1 MLKESSLIKAQ
12 DFLIQGLEAE
22 YKALKAQKKPNVAMN
37 AGLTAP
43 ARDTAEDSTANIG
56 ILVNYVFN
64 DGGRLENQIA
74 TLKEQIKEAKQ
85 QLDFYH
91 EMGGGSMFNPE
102 TGEMI
107 DEATA
112 KIALMRVSKA
122 HLAGLVDKEY
132 LDLMAEKSKSITGY
146 DILAVSYTHLTLPTI
161 YSV

>member
-1 MLKESSLIKAQ
+1 MRKT
-12 DFLIQGLEAE
+12 FLVS
-22 YKALKAQKKPNVAMN
+22 YNHVY
-37 AGLTAP
+37 
-43 ARDTAEDSTANIG
+43 
-56 ILVNYVFN
+56 LVNLEKVE
-64 DGGRLENQIA
+64 DGLRKKVQGSALIGMDGTWVIHPQQAVISNSAFTPNE
-74 TLKEQIKEAKQ
+74 EQIKEAKQ

-146 DILAVSYTHLTLPTI
+146 DILGS
-161 YSV
+161 